1 MGIHNAPKGPVMLD
15 RYFEDFEVGQS
26 FETRGMTI
34 TESQILDF
42 AMQYDPQP
50 FHIDKIAAKDSIF
63 GELIASGMQTMAIS
77 FRLWYDAGV
86 MKTSSL
92 GSPGIDEMRWT
103 APVHAGDTLHVAVS
117 VEEKTPSRSK
127 PDRGMVLMKYQVFNQ
142 YNKPVMSYI
151 AKQIIARRRIMV

>member
-1 MGIHNAPKGPVMLD
+1 MLD

-63 GELIASGMQTMAIS
+63 GELIASGMQTMAVS

-103 APVHAGDTLHVAVS
+103 APVHAGDTLHVVVS
-117 VEEKTPSRSK
+117 VKEKTPSRSK
-127 PDRGMVLMKYQVFNQ
+127 PDRGMVMMKYQVFNQ
-142 YNKPVMSYI
+142 HNKPVMSYI
-151 AKQIIARRRIMV
+151 AKQIIARRGVMV

>member
-1 MGIHNAPKGPVMLD
+1 MLD

-42 AMQYDPQP
+42 ALQYDPQP
-50 FHIDKIAAKDSIF
+50 FHMDKIAARDSIF

-86 MKTSSL
+86 MKSASL
-92 GSPGIDEMRWT
+92 GSPGIDELRWT
-103 APVHAGDTLHVAVS
+103 APVRAGDTLHVVVS

-127 PDRGMVLMKYQVFNQ
+127 PDRGLILMKYQVFNQ
-142 YNKPVMSYI
+142 HKKPVMSYV
-151 AKQIIARRRIMV
+151 AKQIIAMRGVMV

>member
-1 MGIHNAPKGPVMLD
+1 MLD

-26 FETRGMTI
+26 FQTRGMTI

-50 FHIDKIAAKDSIF
+50 FHIDKIAAKESIF
-63 GELIASGMQTMAIS
+63 GQLIASGMQTMAVS

-86 MKTSSL
+86 MKSASL

-103 APVHAGDTLHVAVS
+103 APVHAGDTLHVVVS
-117 VEEKTPSRSK
+117 VVEKTPSRSK
-127 PDRGMVLMKYQVFNQ
+127 PDRGMVMMKYQVFNQ
-142 YNKPVMSYI
+142 HNAPVMSYL
-151 AKQIIARRRIMV
+151 ARQIIARRAADER